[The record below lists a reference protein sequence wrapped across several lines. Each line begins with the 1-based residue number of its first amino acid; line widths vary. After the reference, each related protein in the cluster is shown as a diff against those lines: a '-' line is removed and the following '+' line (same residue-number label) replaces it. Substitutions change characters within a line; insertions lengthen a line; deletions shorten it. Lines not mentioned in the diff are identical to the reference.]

1 MKVLA
6 RNIPITLSG
15 RKYIC
20 DILLGLY
27 ASTSR
32 PAIMLAESRPE
43 SMSPQA
49 IWDGSPIAV
58 ASTNAPEEYI
68 THLSKPHFTAKDWSE
83 NEGLWEQL
91 MDLLDEDGFPLF
103 VRTRCAITLGFCKA
117 CIFLLGPNACEAFK
131 ELLSEKSREEQKEA
145 SNG

>member
-15 RKYIC
+15 RKYVC
-20 DILLGLY
+20 DVILGLY
-27 ASTSR
+27 ATTGR
-32 PAIMLAESRPE
+32 PAVMLAESRPE
-43 SMSPQA
+43 SMAPQA

-68 THLSKPHFTAKDWSE
+68 AHLTKPHFPAKDWTE

-91 MDLLDEDGFPLF
+91 LPLTDEDGFPLF
-103 VRTRCAITLGFCKA
+103 VRTRWAITLGFCKA
-117 CIFLLGPNACEAFK
+117 LILLLGPNACIEFA
-131 ELLSEKSREEQKEA
+131 ELQDEKLREERKEA
-145 SNG
+145 PHG